1 MGELKHIR
9 AGFLAALLGAAALL
23 GCSRGGGAAGGG
35 TSNGLPSA
43 DLDQAIGDQIGDP
56 TTCVLIVDVAS
67 GKTLYQY
74 GSGFNCARPWPAC
87 DRAGS
92 LTARSA
98 VPLAQTPD
106 GRGASCPVGGGPGA
120 MVGWAEGKIAGA
132 KRPLVYSAVM
142 DGSRALPGHEMAGR
156 LEQVFANLGIGT
168 GD

>member
-1 MGELKHIR
+1 MGELKRAR
-9 AGFLAALLGAAALL
+9 AGLLAIFLVAAALL
-23 GCSRGGGAAGGG
+23 GCSRGGGSGGQS
-35 TSNGLPSA
+35 SNGLPSA
-43 DLDQAIGDQIGDP
+43 DLDQAIGDEIGDP
-56 TTCVLIVDVAS
+56 TTCVLIVDAAS

-87 DRAGS
+87 DRGGT

-156 LEQVFANLGIGT
+156 LEQVFGNLGIGN